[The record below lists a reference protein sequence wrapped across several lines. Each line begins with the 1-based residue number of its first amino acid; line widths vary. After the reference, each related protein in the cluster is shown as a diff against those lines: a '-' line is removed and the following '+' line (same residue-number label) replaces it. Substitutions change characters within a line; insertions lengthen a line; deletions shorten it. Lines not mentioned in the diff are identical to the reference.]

1 MTSLPPSPIS
11 TTIDYDAD
19 GVQHGHLVLPY
30 SRDDAAYGSIM
41 IPIAV
46 IKNGDGPTALLS
58 GGNHGDEYQGP
69 LSLLK
74 LANTLDPADV
84 TGRVIIV
91 PTMNQPAFAAA
102 RRTSPIDDGMILGPV
117 RGGMGVA
124 VVIVG
129 TLLAAA
135 TGVVAATVIVM
146 GVLSLPVMVK
156 YRYDHQLA
164 SGVIVASGTLA
175 QLMPPSLV
183 LIVLAQ
189 FIPVSVGQL
198 FAGALIP
205 GIILATMFALY
216 VLLVAYMKPGSAPA
230 IPKEERNVGGG
241 ELLKQ
246 FLLAVVPPLGLILA
260 VLGSIFRGL
269 ATASEAGAV
278 GAFGAIMLALIYRR
292 LSIKV
297 LWEAA
302 RATSNITSLV
312 LQILLASTFFALV
325 FQRLGGQDRITEW
338 LQNVPGGLWGFIIAA
353 HIIVF
358 ILGINLEFLEISFI
372 VMPLFI
378 PAAIALDVNLVWF
391 AVLMAVN
398 LNMAF
403 ISPPVGFSP
412 FYLQSVA
419 PPEVKTA
426 EIHRGA
432 IPFMVVQAVGLVILT
447 ILPESVVYLVTA
459 SGLGNEA
466 TNNTDFI
473 PGSFGLRLAL
483 CVAGTALLAVLWGTY
498 LRKRHGDGLGPG
510 RVGAAI
516 T

>member
-1 MTSLPPSPIS
+1 MINSEILALIMLGLFMFLIMIGYPVAFTFAGTATIFFLIGWAQGDMEPVQLNALFSKWFADSASNFTFLAIPFFVFMGAIFEKSGLAERLL
-11 TTIDYDAD
+11 TTI
-19 GVQHGHLVLPY
+19 GMML
-30 SRDDAAYGSIM
+30 
-41 IPIAV
+41 
-46 IKNGDGPTALLS
+46 
-58 GGNHGDEYQGP
+58 GP
-69 LSLLK
+69 L
-74 LANTLDPADV
+74 
-84 TGRVIIV
+84 
-91 PTMNQPAFAAA
+91 
-102 RRTSPIDDGMILGPV
+102 
-117 RGGMGVA
+117 RGGMAVA

-146 GVLSLPVMVK
+146 GVLSLPVMIK
-156 YRYDHQLA
+156 YGYDHELA

-205 GIILATMFALY
+205 G
-216 VLLVAYMKPGSAPA
+216 VLLAVLFMAYSLMVAYSKPNSAPA
-230 IPKEERNVGGG
+230 IPRAERNLSRK
-241 ELLKQ
+241 EMAKQ
-246 FLLAVVPPLGLILA
+246 FVLAVVPPLGLILA
-260 VLGSIFRGL
+260 VLGSIFRGY

-278 GAFGAIMLALIYRR
+278 GALGAALLALLYRR
-292 LSIKV
+292 LSWKV
-297 LWEAA
+297 LWQAA
-302 RATSNITSLV
+302 RSTSNITSLV

-325 FQRLGGQDRITEW
+325 FDRLGGQDRITAW
-338 LQNVPGGLWGFIIAA
+338 LENVPGGLWGFIIAS

-358 ILGINLEFLEISFI
+358 LLGINLEFLEISFI

-398 LNMAF
+398 LNLAF
-403 ISPPVGFSP
+403 ISPPVGFSL

-426 EIHRGA
+426 EIHKGA
-432 IPFMVVQAVGLVILT
+432 IPFMGVQIIGLIVLT
-447 ILPESVVYLVTA
+447 LLPESVVYLVTA
-459 SGLGNEA
+459 SGLGNET

-473 PGSFGLRLAL
+473 PGTFAVRLLICIVMVAALGALWSWRLRRKYGTHDDPDPDADREPA
-483 CVAGTALLAVLWGTY
+483 VATA
-498 LRKRHGDGLGPG
+498 
-510 RVGAAI
+510 
-516 T
+516 

>member
-1 MTSLPPSPIS
+1 MIAPEILALVMLGLFLFLIMIGYPVAFTFAGTATTFFLIGWAQGDLQPVQLNALFSRWFADSMSNFTFLAIPFFVFMGAVFEKSGLAERLL
-11 TTIDYDAD
+11 TTI
-19 GVQHGHLVLPY
+19 
-30 SRDDAAYGSIM
+30 
-41 IPIAV
+41 
-46 IKNGDGPTALLS
+46 
-58 GGNHGDEYQGP
+58 
-69 LSLLK
+69 
-74 LANTLDPADV
+74 
-84 TGRVIIV
+84 
-91 PTMNQPAFAAA
+91 
-102 RRTSPIDDGMILGPV
+102 GMILGPL

-124 VVIVG
+124 VVLVG

-156 YRYDHQLA
+156 YRYDHELA

-205 GIILATMFALY
+205 GVILATLFGLY
-216 VLLVAYMKPGSAPA
+216 VVLVAYAKPGSAPA
-230 IPKEERNVGGG
+230 IPASERTLSGP
-241 ELLKQ
+241 ELARR
-246 FLLAVVPPLGLILA
+246 FVLAVVPPLGLILA
-260 VLGSIFRGL
+260 VLGSIFTGW

-278 GAFGAIMLALIYRR
+278 GAVGAVVLAAAYGR
-292 LSIKV
+292 LNRSV
-297 LWEAA
+297 LWDAA

-325 FQRLGGQDRITEW
+325 FQRLGGQDIITDW
-338 LQNVPGGLWGFIIAA
+338 LQSVPGGLWGFIIAA

-403 ISPPVGFSP
+403 ISPPVGFSL

-419 PPEVKTA
+419 PPEVKTS

-447 ILPESVVYLVTA
+447 LLPETVVYLVRA
-459 SGLGNEA
+459 SGLGNEV

-473 PGSFGLRLAL
+473 PGSFLVRLVI
-483 CVAGTALLAVLWGTY
+483 CVAFTLVLAALWAVY
-498 LRKRHGDGLGPG
+498 LRTRHGGNPESEPETPD
-510 RVGAAI
+510 VAVA
-516 T
+516 